1 MPFES
6 QKIMFE
12 IYREECYSRRFRAV
26 YFTELNEYNKESE
39 INAAL
44 AGEHFLDGFIREIS
58 KDQAKRTIATVLDRL
73 NRGEGLGPNEV
84 QTILADYLAA

>member
-1 MPFES
+1 MAFES

-12 IYREECYSRRFRAV
+12 IFREESYSRRFRVV

-44 AGEHFLDGFIREIS
+44 AGEHFLDGFIRERD
-58 KDQAKRTIATVLDRL
+58 KEHAKRVIASFLDRL
-73 NRGEGLGPNEV
+73 NHGERLHPQDVLAQLGDHIV
-84 QTILADYLAA
+84 V